1 MGNGE
6 SSYRRFLDG
15 DDSAFS
21 EVIDIYRES
30 LIFFINRYVQN
41 LSLSEELAEDCF
53 VELIVYPKRYNF
65 RASLKTFLFTIARN
79 KAVDRLRKLRHT
91 TNLPDTELDI
101 PTQEYES
108 FENEIFKN
116 EQKRILNE
124 AMKELKEEYYTVLH
138 LIYFEEMSNGE
149 AACVMK
155 KSAKQIENLVYR
167 ARLRLREI
175 LQKRGLDYEG

>member
-91 TNLPDTELDI
+91 TILPDTELDI

-116 EQKRILNE
+116 
-124 AMKELKEEYYTVLH
+124 
-138 LIYFEEMSNGE
+138 
-149 AACVMK
+149 
-155 KSAKQIENLVYR
+155 
-167 ARLRLREI
+167 AR
-175 LQKRGLDYEG
+175 